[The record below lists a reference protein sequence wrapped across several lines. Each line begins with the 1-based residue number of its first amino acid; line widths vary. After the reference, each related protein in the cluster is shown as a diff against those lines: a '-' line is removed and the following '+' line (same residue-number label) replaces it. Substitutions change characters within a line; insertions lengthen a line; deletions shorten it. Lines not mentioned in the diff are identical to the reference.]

1 MDCGFRTV
9 WRLLICALL
18 FVGLASR
25 ARAEEPPETA
35 IRKVLSTQVDAWNKG
50 DLTAFVQGY
59 AEDCV
64 FVGSSLVT
72 GRSAVLARYQKRYGS
87 KAAMGRL
94 SFSELEVRLI
104 DSRVAIVLG
113 RFALERSTEGG
124 GPASGIFSLVFRLNG
139 GNWEIVLD
147 HTS

>member
-1 MDCGFRTV
+1 M
-9 WRLLICALL
+9 LICAL
-18 FVGLASR
+18 GLAGAGAGLVSR
-25 ARAEEPPETA
+25 ARAEEPPESA
-35 IRKVLSTQVDAWNKG
+35 IRRVLSTQVGAWNKG
-50 DLTAFVQGY
+50 DLTAFVEGY

-64 FVGSSLVT
+64 FVGSSKVT

-87 KAAMGRL
+87 KEAMGRL

-113 RFALERSTEGG
+113 RFALERSAEGG
-124 GPASGIFSLVFRLNG
+124 GPASGVFSLVFRLKG
-139 GNWEIVLD
+139 DRWEIVLD

>member
-1 MDCGFRTV
+1 MYHRIQTV
-9 WRLLICALL
+9 RSLFVCALL
-18 FVGLASR
+18 FATPTSR
-25 ARAEEPPETA
+25 VRAEESPEAA
-35 IRKVLSTQVDAWNKG
+35 IRRVLSSQVEAWNRG
-50 DLTAFVQGY
+50 DLAAFVQGY

-87 KAAMGRL
+87 KEAMGRL
-94 SFSELEVRLI
+94 SFGELQVRLI
-104 DSRVAIVLG
+104 DSQVGIVLG

-124 GPASGIFSLVFRLNG
+124 GAASGIFSLVFRLNAG
-139 GNWEIVLD
+139 RWEIVLD

>member
-1 MDCGFRTV
+1 MHRRFQSVCP
-9 WRLLICALL
+9 LLICALL
-18 FVGLASR
+18 FVGTAPR

-50 DLTAFVQGY
+50 DLTAFVEGY

-64 FVGSSLVT
+64 FVGSSTVT

-87 KAAMGRL
+87 REAMGRL

-113 RFALERSTEGG
+113 RFALERSKEGG
-124 GPASGIFSLVFRLNG
+124 GPASGIFSLVFHLNG
-139 GNWEIVLD
+139 DRWEIVLD
-147 HTS
+147 YTS

>member
-1 MDCGFRTV
+1 MYHRIQTV
-9 WRLLICALL
+9 RSLFVCALL
-18 FVGLASR
+18 FATPASR
-25 ARAEEPPETA
+25 VRAEESPEAA
-35 IRKVLSTQVDAWNKG
+35 IRRVLSSQVEAWNRG
-50 DLTAFVQGY
+50 DLAAFVQGY

-87 KAAMGRL
+87 KEAMGRL
-94 SFSELEVRLI
+94 SFGELQVRLI
-104 DSRVAIVLG
+104 DSQVGIVLG

-124 GPASGIFSLVFRLNG
+124 GAASGIFSLVFRLNAG
-139 GNWEIVLD
+139 RWEIVLD

>member
-1 MDCGFRTV
+1 MHPRFRTV
-9 WRLLICALL
+9 FPLLICALL
-18 FVGLASR
+18 FVGLSYRTR
-25 ARAEEPPETA
+25 AAEPPEPA
-35 IRKVLSTQVDAWNKG
+35 IRKVLSTQVDAWNRG

-59 AEDCV
+59 AQDCV
-64 FVGSSLVT
+64 FVGSPMVT
-72 GRSAVLARYQKRYGS
+72 GRSAVLARYQLRYGS
-87 KAAMGRL
+87 KEAMGRL

-124 GPASGIFSLVFRLNG
+124 GPAKGIFSLVFHLNG
-139 GNWEIVLD
+139 GHWEIVLD